1 MRENALPKEPA
12 RVFAEPWHASV
23 FALTVQLSRAGHF
36 SWTEWSERFGAQLR
50 RAAAAD
56 GSTDD
61 GRPMPEVDSPT
72 YYDVWLET
80 LESMLLHR
88 GLAST
93 DDLAKL
99 KEAWTE
105 AYLHTPHGQPVVLG
119 VHHEA
124 DARAGDGHHAENHG
138 DDHAPVGS

>member
-1 MRENALPKEPA
+1 MSESASPAEPE
-12 RVFAEPWHASV
+12 RVFSEPWHASV

-50 RAAAAD
+50 LIAAAD
-56 GSTDD
+56 GSADD
-61 GRPMPEVDSPT
+61 SRPMPEVDSPT

-80 LESMLLHR
+80 LESLLLQC

-93 DDLAKL
+93 EDLARL

-105 AYLHTPHGQPVVLG
+105 AYLHTPHGKPVVLG
-119 VHHEA
+119 
-124 DARAGDGHHAENHG
+124 GDHDHIHTHVVIPAAAELE
-138 DDHAPVGS
+138 